1 MQLLLAETAP
11 YRARLAWFAAALA
24 TTTLAFA
31 LSRPVHRRHHH
42 HHDGRGMHM
51 AIGHCVEMM
60 PVPSAPVHPFYVH
73 Y

>member
-1 MQLLLAETAP
+1 MQPLLAETAP
-11 YRARLAWFAAALA
+11 HRARIAWYAAALA

-31 LSRPVHRRHHH
+31 LSRPVHMRRHHA
-42 HHDGRGMHM
+42 RGMHS

-60 PVPSAPVHPFYVH
+60 PMPSAQVHAFYVH